1 MVPNYDYYCQA
12 CEVDFEAF
20 AKIAARSNV
29 KHECGTLAMMVF
41 HSATKPIVFRA
52 GFFPHL
58 DKNPVY
64 AANKQQLKDECNKR
78 DKFMPY
84 AWD

>member
-1 MVPNYDYYCQA
+1 MPNYEYHCDVCDV
-12 CEVDFEAF
+12 EFEAF
-20 AKIAARSNV
+20 TVVAERHNVRHESCGGPARKV
-29 KHECGTLAMMVF
+29 IRTVQ
-41 HSATKPIVFRA
+41 KPKVFRA

-58 DKNPVY
+58 DHKPVY
-64 AANKQQLKDECNKR
+64 AGSKQQLKDECNRR